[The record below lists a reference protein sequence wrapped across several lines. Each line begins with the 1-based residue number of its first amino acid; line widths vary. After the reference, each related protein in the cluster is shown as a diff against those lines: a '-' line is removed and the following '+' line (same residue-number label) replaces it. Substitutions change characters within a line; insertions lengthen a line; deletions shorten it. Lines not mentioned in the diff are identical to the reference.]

1 MLLKCQVKDS
11 LKSSGLLANQTD
23 GDLINGKWKTRD
35 LLYPEGRSK
44 LDWFKVHGWGFKDT
58 EFVVDGRTDQVGLTG
73 SRYVFSGKM
82 MPGFIGWV

>member
-1 MLLKCQVKDS
+1 M
-11 LKSSGLLANQTD
+11 
-23 GDLINGKWKTRD
+23 
-35 LLYPEGRSK
+35 LYPEGRSK